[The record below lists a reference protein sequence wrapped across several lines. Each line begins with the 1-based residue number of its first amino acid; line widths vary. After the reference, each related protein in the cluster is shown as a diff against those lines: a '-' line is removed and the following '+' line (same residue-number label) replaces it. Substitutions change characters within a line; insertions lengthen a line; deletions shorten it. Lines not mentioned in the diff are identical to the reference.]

1 MAGQNLNLRPS
12 GYEGAGSGVFALLR
26 SQIRD
31 SARDRSSPWFTAV
44 LVHGWY
50 MEPTTSNPKG
60 PCESPR
66 KPEAARFTVSSGR
79 QSSDLIAPVSA
90 LSAQSG
96 TERHRRLPGPRAS
109 DPG

>member
-1 MAGQNLNLRPS
+1 MAGQNLDLRPS

-50 MEPTTSNPKG
+50 METG
-60 PCESPR
+60 HG
-66 KPEAARFTVSSGR
+66 A
-79 QSSDLIAPVSA
+79 
-90 LSAQSG
+90 
-96 TERHRRLPGPRAS
+96 
-109 DPG
+109 